1 MTPAIVWLHSWTP
14 CVSLHVNS
22 LCVTL
27 HYLQIASVQWRKIRL
42 HELLTFSSQCNLSSG
57 LGLIFPSVLSFA
69 DRKKIRE
76 INPDEE
82 KLSEAGGGGGG
93 GGERRDEN
101 PDMIPIANSTSSS
114 NMALISNAL
123 AAYNYI
129 SGKITHHMTSVTSRL
144 VKRLLSDLQLNP
156 RIPKN
161 NPAPPK
167 CQLFIS
173 KGCIISK

>member
-1 MTPAIVWLHSWTP
+1 M
-14 CVSLHVNS
+14 
-22 LCVTL
+22 
-27 HYLQIASVQWRKIRL
+27 L
-42 HELLTFSSQCNLSSG
+42 HELLTFSAQCNLSSG
-57 LGLIFPSVLSFA
+57 LGLTFPSVLSFA

-93 GGERRDEN
+93 GGGGRRDEN

-144 VKRLLSDLQLNP
+144 VKRLLSDLQPNP
-156 RIPKN
+156 QNSKKQSSATQMSDLYIEGLYHLKIIGPKSDKN
-161 NPAPPK
+161 VTKA
-167 CQLFIS
+167 
-173 KGCIISK
+173 

>member
-1 MTPAIVWLHSWTP
+1 MWI
-14 CVSLHVNS
+14 S

-27 HYLQIASVQWRKIRL
+27 YYQQIASVQWRKIRRSMNYSPPL
-42 HELLTFSSQCNLSSG
+42 HSAVFSPALDWY
-57 LGLIFPSVLSFA
+57 FPSVLSFA

-82 KLSEAGGGGGG
+82 KLSEAGGGGGSG
-93 GGERRDEN
+93 GGGRGGEN

-129 SGKITHHMTSVTSRL
+129 SGKITHRTTSVTSRL
-144 VKRLLSDLQLNP
+144 VKGLLYDLQPNP
-156 RIPKN
+156 QNSKKQSSATQMSDFYIEGLYHLKIIAPKSDKN
-161 NPAPPK
+161 VTKA
-167 CQLFIS
+167 
-173 KGCIISK
+173 